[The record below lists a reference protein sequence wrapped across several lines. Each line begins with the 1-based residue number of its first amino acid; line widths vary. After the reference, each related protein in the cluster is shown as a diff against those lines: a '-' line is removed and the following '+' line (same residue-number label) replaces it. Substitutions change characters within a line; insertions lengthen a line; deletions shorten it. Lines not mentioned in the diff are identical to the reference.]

1 MHAISKI
8 DNFIWRVG
16 RASDDA
22 KALTGALS
30 MKKPINEKGFTL
42 LEILVAITVLS
53 IGLLGMAG
61 LTTSIIHGNML
72 SNKVTTATTLGQ
84 DRMEHFRR
92 LGYSTTPVADTT
104 TTEDYNSMANYPS
117 YKRVSFIDVNS
128 PSAGM
133 KTITV
138 TVYWNSNAGS
148 VALKTILAQ

>member
-1 MHAISKI
+1 MRKS
-8 DNFIWRVG
+8 
-16 RASDDA
+16 
-22 KALTGALS
+22 
-30 MKKPINEKGFTL
+30 INEKGFSL

-92 LGYSTTPVADTT
+92 LGYSTTPAADTT
-104 TTEDYNSMANYPS
+104 TTEGYNSISNYSS

-138 TVYWNSNAGS
+138 TVYWNSDAGS
-148 VALKTILAQ
+148 VELKTILAQ

>member
-1 MHAISKI
+1 MDQT
-8 DNFIWRVG
+8 DNAGDFTVRSLG
-16 RASDDA
+16 
-22 KALTGALS
+22 TQ
-30 MKKPINEKGFTL
+30 KGFTL
-42 LEILVAITVLS
+42 LEILVALTVLS

-61 LTTSIIHGNML
+61 LTTTIIHGNSL
-72 SNKVTTATTLGQ
+72 SNNVTTATTLGQ

-92 LGYSTTPVADTT
+92 LGYSTTPVTDTT
-104 TTEDYNSMANYPS
+104 TTEDYNSIANYPS

-138 TVYWNSNAGS
+138 TVYWNSDAGS

>member
-1 MHAISKI
+1 
-8 DNFIWRVG
+8 VG

-22 KALTGALS
+22 KALTGVLS
-30 MKKPINEKGFTL
+30 MRKSRNEKGFTL
-42 LEILVAITVLS
+42 LEILVALSILS

-61 LTTSIIHGNML
+61 LTTSIIHGNTL
-72 SNKVTTATTLGQ
+72 SKKVTTATTLGQ

-92 LGYSTTPVADTT
+92 LGYSGTPSTDTT
-104 TTEDYNSMANYPS
+104 TEENYNSIPDYPF

-138 TVYWNSNAGS
+138 TVYWNSDAGP